1 MTHKVKGECHVNMRL
16 RKLTVVFWVA
26 LTICTLFV
34 IYGAIAPKQLESV
47 TQAITNFIAVNF
59 GWYYLLLVLAILVVS
74 IYLLFSRYSTITLGE
89 EGEDPEFSLKS
100 WFAMLFSAGMG
111 IGLVFWTTAEPIS
124 HAFTLTPIHKAGTQT
139 AINEAMQFSFFHW
152 GIHAWAV
159 YGIVGLVF
167 AYFNFHKGYPGLVSA
182 TLRPVLGEKMM
193 RGPIG
198 GAIDVLAIIATV
210 TGVAATL
217 GFGALQI
224 NEGLNFLFKIPS
236 NFGTQVVIIVIAT
249 VLFTWSAWSG
259 IDKGIKNLSNIN
271 MFLAFVV
278 LIALFCVGPTLNIL
292 NTFTNSL
299 GDYIANFFN
308 MSLRIPQAGG
318 EKFQWL
324 QQWTIFYWAWWVS
337 WAPFVGIFIAR
348 VSRGRTIKEFI
359 LGVLFV
365 PALVCFL
372 FFAVFGASA
381 IYLQQ
386 NGIANIAKEAT
397 ETATFAT
404 LEHFPLGFLL
414 SIITLIVIMIFFVTS
429 ADSATYVLGM
439 LSSKGSINPSGVV
452 KVSWGVILALFA
464 MIMIYTGG
472 TQSIQNLLIIA
483 ALPFSI
489 VIIFMIWSLFKSLA
503 IEKPRP
509 SNKLLV
515 SDEKYL
521 QYRKA
526 SQEHEKNVQS
536 QTHHDSN

>member
-1 MTHKVKGECHVNMRL
+1 MQKK
-16 RKLTVVFWVA
+16 KLTIVFWVA
-26 LTICTLFV
+26 LAICTAFV
-34 IYGAIAPKQLESV
+34 MYGAILPKQLEKY
-47 TQAITNFIAVNF
+47 TQNITNFIAVHF
-59 GWYYLLLVLAILVVS
+59 GWYYLLLVLAILVICV
-74 IYLLFSRYSTITLGE
+74 YLLFSRFSSITLGE

-124 HAFTLTPIHKAGTQT
+124 HAFTLTPIHKAGTQS
-139 AINEAMQFSFFHW
+139 AINDAMQFAFFHW

-159 YGIVGLVF
+159 YGIVALVF

-182 TLRPVLGEKMM
+182 TLVPVFGQRLM
-193 RGPIG
+193 RGPLG
-198 GAIDVLAIIATV
+198 GAVDVLAIIATV

-224 NEGLNFLFKIPS
+224 NEGLHYLFHAPS
-236 NFGTQVVIIVIAT
+236 NFGVQVIIIIIAT
-249 VLFTWSAWSG
+249 ILFTWSAWSG

-271 MFLAFVV
+271 MILAFVV
-278 LIALFCVGPTLNIL
+278 LVVLFCVGPTLQIL

-299 GDYIANFFN
+299 GNYIANFFN
-308 MSLRIPQAGG
+308 MSLRIPQSGG
-318 EKFQWL
+318 EKFQWM
-324 QQWTIFYWAWWVS
+324 QNWTIFYWAWWVS

-372 FFAVFGASA
+372 FFAVFGATA
-381 IYLQQ
+381 IYLQEHH
-386 NGIANIAKEAT
+386 IANIAKEAT

-404 LEHFPLGFLL
+404 LEHFPLGFIL
-414 SIITLIVIMIFFVTS
+414 SIVTLVVIMIFFVTS

-439 LSSKGSINPSGVV
+439 LSSKGDINPSSFV

-483 ALPFSI
+483 ALPFSV
-489 VIIFMIWSLFKSLA
+489 VIIFMIWGLFKALSH
-503 IEKPRP
+503 EKPRTHQ
-509 SNKLLV
+509 KILGEDYKVLH
-515 SDEKYL
+515 
-521 QYRKA
+521 YRKSDLEA
-526 SQEHEKNVQS
+526 EAREAQS
-536 QTHHDSN
+536 ER

>member
-34 IYGAIAPKQLESV
+34 IYGAIAPKQLETV

-182 TLRPVLGEKMM
+182 TLRPILGEKMM

-308 MSLRIPQAGG
+308 MSLRIPQSGG

-324 QQWTIFYWAWWVS
+324 QQWTIFYWAGWVS

-489 VIIFMIWSLFKSLA
+489 VIIFMIWSLFKSLS

-536 QTHHDSN
+536 QTHHDSK